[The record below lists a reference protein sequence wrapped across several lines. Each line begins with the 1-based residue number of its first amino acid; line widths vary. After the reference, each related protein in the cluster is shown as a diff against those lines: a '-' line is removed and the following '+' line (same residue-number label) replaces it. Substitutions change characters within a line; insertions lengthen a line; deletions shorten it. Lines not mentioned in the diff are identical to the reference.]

1 MTTTHPLLEPFEPTD
16 NDPFDTVKA
25 AHLLS
30 RAGFG
35 GTPDEI
41 ARIQSL
47 GPQAA
52 VDQMLD
58 FPDLSAEDADD
69 TDVPDLSAI
78 DGVPKNFRQLQQQL
92 QGQATQQQKQ
102 ALRQKFNQANME
114 VLMATMN
121 WWMKRMAAGP
131 YPLQEK
137 LTFFWHG
144 HFTTSAKDEHMA
156 ALMWRQNELLRSSAA
171 GNFGKLVHAISRDPA
186 MLDYLNNTQNRRE
199 HPNENYAR
207 ELMELF
213 TLGIGN
219 YTEND
224 VKQGARAFTGWT
236 HDGDNFV
243 FHASEHD
250 NGVKSFLNYVGDFN
264 GDDIVDII
272 LHQASC
278 APFIAGE
285 IYRYFVSDDLD
296 PKLKQ
301 ALGKLFLSHNYEIR
315 PLMRTILASKAFY
328 SPTTIG
334 SQIKSPVQLVVGS
347 VRMLGVDMPPQR
359 TLVGTLTQMGQVPFM
374 PPNVRGWIGGRS
386 WINTSTIFVRYNTGV
401 WLTGGQGPGALQGRL
416 TGKNMRIG
424 SGGGSTVDFSP
435 NTAVADASPD
445 QLVDNWVARLIQ
457 RPIDPHQRQTLID
470 AVGEDDNRQQAER
483 RLVQLILSMPE
494 YQLC

>member
-1 MTTTHPLLEPFEPTD
+1 MMNHPLLEPYEPTD
-16 NDPFDTVKA
+16 KDPFDMVKA
-25 AHLLS
+25 AHLLN

-35 GTPDEI
+35 GTADEV
-41 ARIQSL
+41 AHIQSL
-47 GPQAA
+47 GPAAA
-52 VDQMLD
+52 VDELLD
-58 FPDLSAEDADD
+58 FPDISAEEQNDA
-69 TDVPDLSAI
+69 DVPDLSAI
-78 DGVPKNFRQLQQQL
+78 DGVPSNFRQLQKQL
-92 QGQATQQQKQ
+92 QATGDLKAKQ

-121 WWMKRMAAGP
+121 WWMKRMVSGQ

-137 LTFFWHG
+137 LAFFWHG
-144 HFTTSAKDEHMA
+144 HFTTSARDEHTA
-156 ALMWRQNELLRSSAA
+156 ALMWRQNELLRGSAA

-236 HDGDNFV
+236 HDGDNYV

-250 NGVKSFLNYVGDFN
+250 YGVKSFLDFVGDFN

-272 LHQASC
+272 LRQPSC

-285 IYRYFVSDDLD
+285 MYRYFVSDELD
-296 PKLKQ
+296 PKLNH
-301 ALGKLFLSHNYEIR
+301 ALGQVLKSNDYEIR
-315 PLMRTILASKAFY
+315 PLLRTILASKAFY
-328 SPTTIG
+328 RSATIG

-347 VRMLGVDMPPQR
+347 VRMLNVEMPPQR
-359 TLVGTLTQMGQVPFM
+359 TLVATLTQMGQVPFM

-401 WLTGGQGPGALQGRL
+401 WLTGGQGPGTLQGRL
-416 TGKNMRIG
+416 TGKDIRIIP
-424 SGGGSTVDFSP
+424 GGGSVTAFSP
-435 NTAVADASPD
+435 NADTVVASAD
-445 QLVDNWVARLIQ
+445 QMVDDWVSRLIQ

-470 AVGEDDNRQQAER
+470 AIGEDDNRQQTER